1 MAWPLQKF
9 DERYICMADCYK
21 FKERADIDKK
31 FSNNLDIVLT
41 MPKFHTDV
49 FYDLGTD
56 IKNVSTNSILDLIK
70 KNI

>member
-1 MAWPLQKF
+1 
-9 DERYICMADCYK
+9 MADCYK

-31 FSNNLDIVLT
+31 FSNNLDIVIS

-49 FYDLGTD
+49 FYDLGAD
-56 IKNVSTNSILDLIK
+56 IKNISANNIQDLRK